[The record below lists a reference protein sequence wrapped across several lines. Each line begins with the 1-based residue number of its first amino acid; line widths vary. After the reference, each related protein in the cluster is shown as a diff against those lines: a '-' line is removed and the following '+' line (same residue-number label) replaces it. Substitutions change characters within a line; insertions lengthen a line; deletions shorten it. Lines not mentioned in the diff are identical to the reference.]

1 MLTFD
6 VVIWSIRQRKG
17 RPKPWE
23 LRWRVGA
30 EEHSKSYM
38 LKPQADGRRSQLMT
52 ALQKGQ

>member
-6 VVIWSIRQRKG
+6 VVVWSIRQRKG

-30 EEHSKSYM
+30 EGHSKSFT
-38 LKPQADGRRSQLMT
+38 LKP
-52 ALQKGQ
+52 